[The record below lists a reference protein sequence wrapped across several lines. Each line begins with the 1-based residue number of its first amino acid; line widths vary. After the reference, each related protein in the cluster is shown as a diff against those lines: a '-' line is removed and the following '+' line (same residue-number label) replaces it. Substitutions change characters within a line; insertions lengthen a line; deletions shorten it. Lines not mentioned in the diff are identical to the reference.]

1 MVDKNLQP
9 AQEERH
15 QFRRRPLQAKVYAA
29 CVCTLVEPTISVH
42 SHSLASKFTHVRP
55 NGVGVQKHVWV
66 VLERKK
72 KKRGSQFMLVAIVSK
87 RKCGRK
93 SLLLFVGNAYL
104 RFASTLVI
112 KRLTPIASNLFEV
125 NLDFL
130 GLPLCFLLSQIF
142 HLANPNRFFVL

>member
-72 KKRGSQFMLVAIVSK
+72 KKK
-87 RKCGRK
+87 RKSVHARGYRFEEKVWTQKSSPLRRQCLPSLRFNFGNQTLDAHRFK
-93 SLLLFVGNAYL
+93 SL
-104 RFASTLVI
+104 
-112 KRLTPIASNLFEV
+112 
-125 NLDFL
+125 
-130 GLPLCFLLSQIF
+130 
-142 HLANPNRFFVL
+142 